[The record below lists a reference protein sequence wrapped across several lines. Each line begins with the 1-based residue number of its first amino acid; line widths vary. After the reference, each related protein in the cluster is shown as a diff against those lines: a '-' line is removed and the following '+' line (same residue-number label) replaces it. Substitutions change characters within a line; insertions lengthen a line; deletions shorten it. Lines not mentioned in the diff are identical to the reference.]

1 MNSEPSSAYD
11 YQVGGC
17 LPQDSQTYVKRQA
30 DLDFYQ
36 AMMAGEFCYV
46 LNSRQMGKS
55 SLRVQTMQRLQSEGV
70 ACAVVDLTSIGCRD
84 ITPQQ
89 WYASIIKTLAD
100 GFNLSDKIDI
110 VSWWCDREIFSAVQR
125 LDEFIGKVLLKE
137 FPQNLAIFVDEI
149 DSVKRLNFGVDD
161 FFALIKSCY
170 NKRADRPEYRRLAFA
185 LLGVATPSELIKD
198 ANRTPFDIG
207 RAIDLTGFQLHE
219 SLPLAKGLA
228 RKTSNPIAVLKAIL
242 DWTGG
247 KPFLVQKLC
256 KLAIGENTPIREGR
270 EAEWVE
276 ELVRSRIVENWE
288 SQDEPEHLRTIRE
301 RILHRHDTNT
311 TRKLLK
317 LYKQILDRCE
327 IPVDDTPE
335 KMELR
340 LSGLVVKH
348 QGKLKVYNRI
358 YQLIFNQIWVHQEI
372 EKLREPEPP
381 MPEPITDDQILYD
394 HLLELSKTKS
404 PQELLERFNK
414 LFIDGMGYPESEV
427 EAALYRIIAFLNQ
440 ESKFNYFLNRCC
452 YILINRWQAH
462 PKYKDA
468 IADLVAL
475 LEHGA
480 WRYKQKAS
488 PSRVVRRLHE
498 LIYLF
503 TQSNEYHILKRLLP
517 VVEINYTPHPP
528 EPNQPL
534 SQLIYR
540 YPYLYSHYLLPEDS
554 SYEHRQM
561 IRQIQEKNRQQLQD
575 RLSEYIPY
583 LLNRVKQDPKT
594 NAPKPRG
601 NSFRD
606 IILNPAYEEPE
617 ILISPSADM
626 RQPVPNPT
634 LLTDEQLYFAIKEFV
649 GKVEKTYTY
658 QDLANI
664 FLSRHTITRTYRDFK
679 EDLYQYLIA
688 SVDAK
693 YGKHQFNQRLYNFL
707 KNTLTESENKKIDEL
722 LIMRTCSQL
731 FNFLVTNPQ
740 DPEYLYFFDM
750 LSNLG
755 TIKTVGLLLKIAL
768 LSGKV
773 KPHLEKRF
781 SILFSYY
788 ETQAFKEIGWL
799 VHSLENL
806 NIALLTNFGTVDVS
820 SIKKNIL

>member
-17 LPQDSQTYVKRQA
+17 LPQDCQTYVKRQA

-36 AMMAGEFCYV
+36 GMMAGEFCYV

-55 SLRVQTMQRLQSEGV
+55 SLRVQTMQRLRSEGV

-100 GFNLSDKIDI
+100 GFHLSDKIDI
-110 VSWWCDREIFSAVQR
+110 VSWWCDREIFSPVQR

-137 FPQNLAIFVDEI
+137 IPQKLAIFVDEI
-149 DSVKRLNFGVDD
+149 DSVKRLNFPVDD

-185 LLGVATPSELIKD
+185 LLGVATPSELIQD

-207 RAIDLTGFQLHE
+207 IAIDLTGFQLHE

-228 RKTSNPIAVLKAIL
+228 RKTKNPLAVLKAIL

-256 KLAIGENTPIREGR
+256 KLAIGENSQIREGR

-301 RILHRHDTNT
+301 RLLHRNASTV
-311 TRKLLK
+311 KLLK
-317 LYKQILDRCE
+317 LYQQILHLGE
-327 IPVDDTPE
+327 IPADDTPE

-358 YQLIFNQIWVHQEI
+358 YQLIFNQSWVHQEL
-372 EKLREPEPP
+372 EKLQDPENQPMREKTNSDE
-381 MPEPITDDQILYD
+381 QLLYD
-394 HLLELSKTKS
+394 HLLELSKRKS
-404 PQELLERFNK
+404 PTELLERFNK

-427 EAALYRIIAFLNQ
+427 EAALYRIIAFLNL

-452 YILINRWQAH
+452 YILINRWQAN

-498 LIYLF
+498 LVYFF
-503 TQSNEYHILKRLLP
+503 TQSDEYHILKRLLP
-517 VVEINYTPHPP
+517 VVEINYNLHYP

-561 IRQIQEKNRQQLQD
+561 IRQIQEKNRQQFENK
-575 RLSEYIPY
+575 LSEYIPY
-583 LLNRVKQDPKT
+583 LFKRVQQAPKT
-594 NAPKPRG
+594 NLPKTRSNTFG
-601 NSFRD
+601 D
-606 IILNPAYEEPE
+606 IILNPSYQPE
-617 ILISPSADM
+617 IVISQSANM
-626 RQPVPNPT
+626 KQTVPNPT
-634 LLTDEQLYFAIKEFV
+634 LLTDEELYFAIKEFV
-649 GKVEKTYTY
+649 GKAEQTYTY
-658 QDLANI
+658 KDLANI

-693 YGKHQFNQRLYNFL
+693 YGKHHFNQRLYNFL
-707 KNTLTESENKKIDEL
+707 KNTLTENDNKKIDEL

-731 FNFLVTNPQ
+731 FNFLVTSPQ

-750 LSNLG
+750 LNNLG
-755 TIKTVGLLLKIAL
+755 TLKTVGLLLKIAL

-788 ETQAFKEIGWL
+788 ETQTFKEIQWL

-806 NIALLTNFGTVDVS
+806 NIALLTNFGTVDID
-820 SIKKNIL
+820 SIQKNIF